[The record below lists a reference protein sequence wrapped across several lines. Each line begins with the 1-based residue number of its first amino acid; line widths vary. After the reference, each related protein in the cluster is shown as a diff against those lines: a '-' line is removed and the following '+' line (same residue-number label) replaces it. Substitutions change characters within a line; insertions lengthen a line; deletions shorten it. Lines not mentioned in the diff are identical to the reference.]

1 MRYAAY
7 GKQDQHKMI
16 VSSKMKHWGLD
27 GAKTLRSGKK
37 KNFEQKLAFQ
47 GQLLW
52 LSLRL
57 I

>member
-27 GAKTLRSGKK
+27 GAKTLRSGKRK
-37 KNFEQKLAFQ
+37 KL
-47 GQLLW
+47 
-52 LSLRL
+52 
-57 I
+57 